1 MKVIFFI
8 FLFNSA
14 LIFAGETISPFSM
27 LELTS
32 NQIQNFDFSKSSNP
46 TVVAFISKDCPCS
59 KGNIPYLKEL
69 ANQFKQFNFLL
80 IHAKKDTPNLE
91 VTNYLKANQVNFQA
105 VNDDKLIIT
114 NAFKALKTPHI
125 YIVNQKN
132 EIIYNGA
139 VSNSTFPDDASE
151 FYLKNALNNLA
162 SNQPIKK
169 NETKTMGCFIVR

>member
-1 MKVIFFI
+1 MKAILLI
-8 FLFNSA
+8 LLFYSNA
-14 LIFAGETISPFSM
+14 IFAGEIIPPFSAM
-27 LELTS
+27 ELTT
-32 NQIQNFDFSKSSNP
+32 NQLQQFDFSKASTP

-69 ANQFKQFNFLL
+69 ANQYKQFHFLI
-80 IHAKKDTPNLE
+80 IHAKKDTSNLE
-91 VTNYLKANQVNFQA
+91 VSNYLKANQVNFQA
-105 VNDDKLIIT
+105 INDDKLSIT

-125 YIVNQKN
+125 YIINQKN

-139 VSNSTFPDDASE
+139 VTNSTFPEDASE
-151 FYLKNALNNLA
+151 FYLKNALKDIA